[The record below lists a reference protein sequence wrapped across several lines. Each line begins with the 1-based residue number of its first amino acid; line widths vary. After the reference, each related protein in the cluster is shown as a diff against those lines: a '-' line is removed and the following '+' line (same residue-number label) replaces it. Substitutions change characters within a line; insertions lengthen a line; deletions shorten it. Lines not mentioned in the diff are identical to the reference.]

1 MMNRPYKRRRTRAF
15 LWRCYTIGLAVLMLI
30 AQPLAAIELERY
42 HQAGDLPPIQDPGLM
57 TSLEFM
63 LCDMGYCGLV
73 NEDRLAVAVVLLDE
87 SLAPRLAMVN
97 GHHMMYAAS
106 LPKLAIALGALVAA
120 ERGQLTLDNNLLE
133 DMNAMMRV
141 SCNDCA
147 TRVLARVGREPLLS
161 ILQDPQYA
169 FYDADRS
176 GGLWVGKDY
185 AGADA
190 YHRDPI
196 DGLSH
201 AATAYQV
208 ARLYYRL
215 DTGSL
220 LNERYTAIMRDIL
233 SRPGIEH
240 KFVAGL
246 AGEEELSMLRKSGS
260 WKQFHADSALI
271 QQNGITYIL
280 VALVDDD
287 NGEQILRKL
296 ATGVHA
302 LMQST
307 SNSSRAVP

>member
-1 MMNRPYKRRRTRAF
+1 MITRQHSQRRTRAF
-15 LWRCYTIGLAVLMLI
+15 LWRCYALGLAVFMVI

-42 HQAGDLPPIQDPGLM
+42 HQAGDLPPTQDPA
-57 TSLEFM
+57 LETTLERM
-63 LCDMGYCGLV
+63 LCSMDYCNLI
-73 NEDRLAVAVVLLDE
+73 NQDRLAVAVVLLDA

-120 ERGQLTLDNNLLE
+120 ERGQLTLDDSLLE

-141 SCNDCA
+141 SCNECA
-147 TRVLARVGREPLLS
+147 TRVLARVGRESLLS

-185 AGADA
+185 AGVGA

-196 DGLSH
+196 DDLSH

-215 DTGSL
+215 DKGSL
-220 LNERYTAIMRDIL
+220 LNERYTAVMRDIL
-233 SRPGIEH
+233 ARPGIEH

-246 AGEEELSMLRKSGS
+246 AGEEGLSMLRKSGS
-260 WKQFHADSALI
+260 WKQFHADSALV
-271 QQNGITYIL
+271 QQNGLTYIV

-287 NGEQILRKL
+287 NGEKILRSI

-307 SNSSRAVP
+307 ATSPRAVP

>member
-1 MMNRPYKRRRTRAF
+1 MISRQYKRRRTSAF
-15 LWRCYTIGLAVLMLI
+15 LWPYRALGLALLI
-30 AQPLAAIELERY
+30 VVTQPLAAIELERY
-42 HQAGDLPPIQDPGLM
+42 HQAGDLPPTQDPTLKA
-57 TSLEFM
+57 SLESM
-63 LCDMGYCGLV
+63 LCGMGYCNLIK
-73 NEDRLAVAVVLLDE
+73 EDSLAVAVVLLDE

-120 ERGQLTLDNNLLE
+120 ERGQLTLDEALLE

-147 TRVLARVGREPLLS
+147 TRVLARVGREQVLS

-169 FYDADRS
+169 FYDAERS

-185 AGADA
+185 ARANA

-196 DGLSH
+196 EGLSH

-208 ARLYYRL
+208 ARLYYGL
-215 DTGSL
+215 NAGSL
-220 LNERYTAIMRDIL
+220 LNERYSTIMRDIL

-246 AGEEELSMLRKSGS
+246 AGEENLSMLRKSGS
-260 WKQFHADSALI
+260 WEQFHADSALV
-271 QQNGITYIL
+271 QQNGLTYIL

-287 NGEQILRKL
+287 NGEQILRSI
-296 ATGVHA
+296 ATGIHA
-302 LMQST
+302 LMRSAAT
-307 SNSSRAVP
+307 SARALP

>member
-1 MMNRPYKRRRTRAF
+1 MIRRKLSQGITRALF
-15 LWRCYTIGLAVLMLI
+15 WPYHVLVLALLI
-30 AQPLAAIELERY
+30 VVTQPIAAIELERY
-42 HQAGDLPPIQDPGLM
+42 HQAGDLPPNQDPVLKA
-57 TSLEFM
+57 SLESM
-63 LCDMGYCGLV
+63 LCGMGYCSLIK
-73 NEDRLAVAVVLLDE
+73 EDSLAVAVVLLDG
-87 SLAPRLAMVN
+87 SRAPRLAMLN

-106 LPKLAIALGALVAA
+106 LPKVAIALGALVAA
-120 ERGQLTLDNNLLE
+120 ERGQLTLDDALLE

-147 TRVLARVGREPLLS
+147 TRVLTRVGRETLLS

-169 FYDADRS
+169 FYDSDRS

-185 AGADA
+185 AGTDA

-201 AATAYQV
+201 AATPYQV

-215 DTGSL
+215 NAGSL
-220 LNERYTAIMRDIL
+220 LNERYSAIMRDIL

-246 AGEEELSMLRKSGS
+246 AGEENLSMLRKSGS
-260 WKQFHADSALI
+260 WEQFHADSALV
-271 QQNGITYIL
+271 QQNGLTYIM
-280 VALVDDD
+280 VALVEDD
-287 NGEQILRKL
+287 NGEQILRRI
-296 ATGVHA
+296 ATGIHA

-307 SNSSRAVP
+307 ATSDRASP